1 MVLIFSLS
9 ASPRGSS
16 RHPHVPQRFPSG
28 PSAIPD
34 KVSRRSRAEQSPE
47 TAVSSAMSVAAAAS
61 CAPPHCDKDQKML
74 SPPPPPASSQE
85 KSFSSSRNRQHQTSI
100 SSAALFAPGQL
111 CLQKRPSTTQTDTS
125 TVTQSCSWG
134 GQEEPAKRPAESLCT
149 PAGSEAS
156 LFIPAPPPT
165 PMGWG

>member
-1 MVLIFSLS
+1 MALIFSLS
-9 ASPRGSS
+9 SS
-16 RHPHVPQRFPSG
+16 HRHPHVPQRFLSG
-28 PSAIPD
+28 PSVIPD
-34 KVSRRSRAEQSPE
+34 KVSRRPRASQRKQSPE

-61 CAPPHCDKDQKML
+61 CAPTHCDKDQKML
-74 SPPPPPASSQE
+74 STPPPPASSQE
-85 KSFSSSRNRQHQTSI
+85 KSFSSSQNRQHQTSI

-134 GQEEPAKRPAESLCT
+134 WQEEPAKWPAESLY
-149 PAGSEAS
+149 EAS
-156 LFIPAPPPT
+156 LFIPAPPPP